1 MIEITYV
8 APATTNSTVLA
19 LVEPDNIAIKTV
31 VAMTMAQ
38 SLAAKAVRQL
48 QIMTGTKRSIIMNG
62 VIRTRASR
70 VIDD

>member
-1 MIEITYV
+1 MKITHV

-31 VAMTMAQ
+31 VAITMAL
-38 SLAAKAVRQL
+38 SLAAKVVRQL
-48 QIMTGTKRSIIMNG
+48 QITTGARRSVIMNG

>member
-1 MIEITYV
+1 MKITHV

-31 VAMTMAQ
+31 VAITMAQ
-38 SLAAKAVRQL
+38 SLAAKVVRQL
-48 QIMTGTKRSIIMNG
+48 QITTGARRSVIMNG